1 MAAVVG
7 TVTSTA
13 NAKRSICL
21 MVAQAATNAAPSA
34 ATAGVSSYP
43 IAQSLNA
50 DTGAFYTGVS
60 PDESV
65 LQLFTTAG
73 TGTVT
78 GTFVLWGFLAAG
90 SAGVNGPNGGSGIW
104 VQIATLSAFSGTA
117 PASAVQNMPYLG
129 AYDRLYLQC
138 TALTGTSAA
147 FEAWL
152 TTARAVAGR
161 A

>member
-7 TVTSTA
+7 TVTNSF

-21 MVAQAATNAAPSA
+21 MVAQAATNAAPAA
-34 ATAGVSSYP
+34 ATAGVAAYP

-50 DTGAFYTGVS
+50 DTGAFYTGVA

-65 LQLFTTAG
+65 IQLFTTAG
-73 TGTVT
+73 AGAVT

-90 SAGVNGPNGGSGIW
+90 SAGVSGPNGGAGVW
-104 VQIATLSAFSGTA
+104 VQIATLTAFSGTA
-117 PASAVQNMPYLG
+117 PASAIQNIPFLG

-138 TALTGTSAA
+138 TALTGTSVA